1 MKREHRPIIIK
12 PDKRFKRGNI
22 KQIGNELRGNPETM
36 KMERLPYGLNPPI
49 VVSAELAEQLKK
61 ALL

>member
-1 MKREHRPIIIK
+1 VSKEHQPTIIK

-22 KQIGNELRGNPETM
+22 KQTGNELRGNPETM
-36 KMERLPYGLNPPI
+36 KMERLPYSLNPPI
-49 VVSAELAEQLKK
+49 VVSAELAEKLQK